1 MTSKDIA
8 GIIGRRLNVPVVSKT
23 SEQTA
28 EHFGSFAQFAALN
41 GAASSERTR
50 ALTGWQPKGPGLIPD
65 LDRPNYFET

>member
-23 SEQTA
+23 SEQTQS
-28 EHFGSFAQFAALN
+28 SFAQFAALN